1 MGQAAEASS
10 LPPVH
15 FKSLGGAAGP
25 LAMSSPPAP
34 LPVNQVILGD
44 CIEELARLPA
54 ECADLVFA
62 DPPYFLQLKD
72 PLRRPNRTFVDG
84 VHAEW
89 DKFSSLSEYDDF
101 TRTWLSGV
109 CRIMKPQAT
118 LFVIGSYHNVFRL
131 GSILQD
137 LDFWILNDI
146 IWHKANPMPN
156 FRGRRFTNAHETLIW
171 AARSRSAKDYIFDYQ
186 RLKAGNDDIQVRSDW
201 LLPICTGGE
210 RLKDT
215 QGLKLHPTQ
224 KPEALLT
231 RILLAA
237 SQSGELVV
245 DPFFGTGTTGAVA
258 KRLGRGF
265 IGIERDPIYA
275 KAAKERIAA
284 IRPLPQDLIAA
295 PANKP
300 AERRIPFSMILEV
313 GLITPGETLVDQ
325 HRHYAATVMPGGAL
339 SFGSVIASIHKA
351 GALAQGLQSC
361 NGWTFWH
368 YQWQNQL
375 RPIDELRKAARADLA
390 AAEIT

>member
-1 MGQAAEASS
+1 
-10 LPPVH
+10 
-15 FKSLGGAAGP
+15 
-25 LAMSSPPAP
+25 MSSSAATP

-44 CIEELARLPA
+44 CINELVKLPD

-72 PLRRPNRTFVDG
+72 PLRRPNRTLVDG

-101 TRTWLSGV
+101 TRAWLSGV
-109 CRIMKPQAT
+109 RRIMKPQAT

-171 AARSRSAKDYIFDYQ
+171 AAKSRSAKDFIFNYQ
-186 RLKAGNDDIQVRSDW
+186 LLKAGNDDVQVRSDW
-201 LLPICTGGE
+201 LLPICAGAE

-215 QGLKLHPTQ
+215 QGQKLHPTQ

-231 RILLAA
+231 RIVLAA
-237 SQSGELVV
+237 SQTGELIV

-258 KRLGRGF
+258 KRLGRVF

-275 KAAKERIAA
+275 EAAKGRIAA
-284 IRPLPQDLIAA
+284 IDPHSQDLIGT
-295 PANKP
+295 PPNKP

-368 YQWQNQL
+368 YQWQKEL
-375 RPIDELRKAARADLA
+375 RPIDELRKTAKAALA